1 MWWKQ
6 LLALPVFISLS
17 LGGSN
22 AINSWPDVIASTG
35 DVDHAGRRIALNSS
49 VSPDVIYHKVW
60 KLIEDDYYLADFN
73 GQNWARWEHRYDG
86 KLKNLEDAHKAVETM
101 LASLGDRY
109 TRFLDRDAFDD
120 EKSQIDARL
129 FGIGVQIG
137 IDEKT
142 KHVVIIS
149 PIDDTPA
156 SRAGLMSDDEITE
169 IDGKSTKG
177 FSVEDAAKQIRGAIN
192 TPVHLLLTRAGKHI
206 KVTVVRAEIPIKA
219 VTTSKLIDGDIGYI
233 RLSSFIS
240 QQAGLEMKE
249 ALAKLAPARG
259 IILDLRENPGG
270 LLTNAI
276 EISDMFLDKGNIVS
290 TVDRDG
296 YTTPALSEGHPICKK
311 PLVVLINKGS
321 ASASEITSGALH
333 DNNRAVLVGEKS
345 FGKGLVQGINK
356 LEDGSGVNV
365 TIARYLTPNDT
376 DINKKGISPDV
387 LVKISVSDLKAGR
400 GAWFQTV
407 RRDLDDDKDV
417 QDADKDAARSAGK
430 DKEAK
435 DLKADTSSASPR
447 EKRTP
452 DDGKDLQLKAAL
464 DVIHKKLGEPEHLA
478 SQPH

>member
-6 LLALPVFISLS
+6 LLAIPVFISFS

-22 AINSWPDVIASTG
+22 AIGYWSDVVASTG
-35 DVDHAGRRIALNSS
+35 DSEPGATHAVSHSGRRIALNSA
-49 VSPDVIYHKVW
+49 VDPEKIYLRVW
-60 KLIEDDYYLADFN
+60 KLVDEDYYDGTYN
-73 GQNWARWEHRYDG
+73 GQNWARWQHKYDG
-86 KLKNLEDAHKAVETM
+86 RLKNLEDAHKAVETM

-120 EKSQIDARL
+120 EKQQIDAKL
-129 FGIGVQIG
+129 YGIGVQIG
-137 IDEKT
+137 IDERS
-142 KHVVIIS
+142 KHVVIIA

-156 SRAGLMSDDEITE
+156 SRAGLLSDDEISE
-169 IDGKSTKG
+169 IDGMSTKG

-192 TPVHLLLTRAGKHI
+192 TPVHLVLTRSGKRL

-219 VTTSKLIDGDIGYI
+219 VQITKVLDGDVGYI

-240 QQAGLEMKE
+240 QQAGQEMKE
-249 ALAKLAPARG
+249 ALNKLSPAKG
-259 IILDLRENPGG
+259 IILDLRDNPGG

-290 TVDRDG
+290 TVDKDG
-296 YTTPALSEGHPICKK
+296 YTTPALSEGHPLCKK

-333 DNNRAVLVGEKS
+333 DNNRAVLVGEKT

-365 TIARYLTPNDT
+365 TIARYLTPSDT
-376 DINKKGISPDV
+376 DINKKGIPPDV
-387 LVKISVSDLKAGR
+387 LVKINDTDLKEGR

-407 RRDLDDDKDV
+407 RRD
-417 QDADKDAARSAGK
+417 ADKTKGEISQ
-430 DKEAK
+430 
-435 DLKADTSSASPR
+435 PR
-447 EKRTP
+447 EKRSP
-452 DDGKDLQLKAAL
+452 EDGKDLQLKAAL
-464 DVIHKKLGEPEHLA
+464 DVMHKKLGEPEHLA
-478 SQPH
+478 SQMH

>member
-6 LLALPVFISLS
+6 LLALPVIISFT
-17 LGGSN
+17 LGGS
-22 AINSWPDVIASTG
+22 AATNSWPDVVAVNPSSSGSGANLDGHGTG
-35 DVDHAGRRIALNSS
+35 RGKRVILSS
-49 VSPDVIYHKVW
+49 NVEPSAIYYRVW
-60 KLIEDDYYLADFN
+60 KLIEEDYYKADFN
-73 GQNWARWEHRYDG
+73 GQSWGRWEHRYDG
-86 KLKNLEDAHKAVETM
+86 KLKTLEDAHKAVETM

-120 EKSQIDARL
+120 EKSQIDAKL

-137 IDEKT
+137 IDEKS
-142 KHVVIIS
+142 KHVVIIA

-156 SRAGLMSDDEITE
+156 ARAGLQSDDEIAE

-177 FSVEDAAKQIRGAIN
+177 FSVEDAAKAIRGAIN
-192 TPVHLLLTRAGKHI
+192 TPVHLTLSRAGKHV
-206 KVTVVRAEIPIKA
+206 KVVVMRAEIPIKA
-219 VTTSKLIDGDIGYI
+219 VTTSKVIDGDVGYI

-240 QQAGLEMKE
+240 QQAGNEMKE
-249 ALAKLAPARG
+249 ALTRLSDARG

-290 TVDRDG
+290 TVDREG

-333 DNNRAVLVGEKS
+333 DNNRAVLVGERS

-376 DINKKGISPDV
+376 DINQKGISPDV
-387 LVKISVSDLKAGR
+387 LVKISETELKQGH
-400 GAWFQTV
+400 GAWFQIV
-407 RRDLDDDKDV
+407 RHEDLDKSDKS
-417 QDADKDAARSAGK
+417 DKSDKFDSA
-430 DKEAK
+430 
-435 DLKADTSSASPR
+435 TSSVH
-447 EKRTP
+447 EKRSP
-452 DDGKDLQLKAAL
+452 EDGKDLQLKAAL
-464 DVIHKKLGEPEHLA
+464 DVMHKKLNAPEHLA
-478 SQPH
+478 SQVH

>member
-6 LLALPVFISLS
+6 LLAVPIFLSLS

-22 AINSWPDVIASTG
+22 AIGNWPDVVAEAG
-35 DVDHAGRRIALNSS
+35 DSENSVGHSGGHGARRLALN
-49 VSPDVIYHKVW
+49 VSADPEKIYHRVW
-60 KLIEDDYYLADFN
+60 KLVDEDYYDGTYN
-73 GQNWARWEHRYDG
+73 GQSWTRWEHKYDG
-86 KLKNLEDAHKAVETM
+86 RLKTLEDAHKGVETM

-120 EKSQIDARL
+120 EKQQIDAKL
-129 FGIGVQIG
+129 YGIGVQIG
-137 IDEKT
+137 IDEKS
-142 KHVVIIS
+142 KHVVIIA

-156 SRAGLMSDDEITE
+156 SRAGLLSDDEITE
-169 IDGKSTKG
+169 IDGTSTKG
-177 FSVEDAAKQIRGAIN
+177 YSVEDAAKQIRGAIN
-192 TPVHLLLTRAGKHI
+192 TPVHLLLTRSGKHI

-219 VTTSKLIDGDIGYI
+219 VQISKVLDGDIGYI

-240 QQAGLEMKE
+240 QQAGQEMKD
-249 ALAKLAPARG
+249 ALNKLAQAKG
-259 IILDLRENPGG
+259 IILDLRDNPGG

-290 TVDRDG
+290 TVDKDG

-333 DNNRAVLVGEKS
+333 DNNRAVLVGEKT

-365 TIARYLTPNDT
+365 TIARYLTPSDT

-387 LVKISVSDLKAGR
+387 LVKISDTELKEGK

-407 RRDLDDDKDV
+407 RRD
-417 QDADKDAARSAGK
+417 ADESKGESP
-430 DKEAK
+430 
-435 DLKADTSSASPR
+435 SPR

-452 DDGKDLQLKAAL
+452 EDGRDLQLKAAL
-464 DVIHKKLGEPEHLA
+464 DVMHKKIGEPEHLA
-478 SQPH
+478 SQVH

>member
-6 LLALPVFISLS
+6 LLAVPVFISLS

-22 AINSWPDVIASTG
+22 AINNWPDVVASTG
-35 DVDHAGRRIALNSS
+35 DSGQTGRQIALNNS
-49 VSPDVIYHKVW
+49 VDPEKIYHRVW
-60 KLIEDDYYLADFN
+60 KLVDEDYYEITYN
-73 GQNWARWEHRYDG
+73 GQNWTRWEHKYDG
-86 KLKNLEDAHKAVETM
+86 KLKNLDDAHRAVETM

-120 EKSQIDARL
+120 EKQQIDAKL
-129 FGIGVQIG
+129 YGIGVQIG
-137 IDEKT
+137 IDEKS
-142 KHVVIIS
+142 KHVVIIA

-156 SRAGLMSDDEITE
+156 SRAGLLSDDEITE
-169 IDGKSTKG
+169 IDGTSTKG

-192 TPVHLLLTRAGKHI
+192 TPVNLLLTRGGKQL

-219 VTTSKLIDGDIGYI
+219 VPVAKVLDGDVGYI

-240 QQAGLEMKE
+240 QQAGQEMKD
-249 ALAKLAPARG
+249 ALNKMNSTKG
-259 IILDLRENPGG
+259 IILDLRDNPGG

-296 YTTPALSEGHPICKK
+296 YTTPAPSEGHPICRK
-311 PLVVLINKGS
+311 PMVVLINKGS

-333 DNNRAVLVGEKS
+333 DNNRAMLVGEKT

-376 DINKKGISPDV
+376 DINKKGISPDI
-387 LVKISVSDLKAGR
+387 LVKLSDNDLKEGK
-400 GAWFQTV
+400 GAWFQNV
-407 RRDLDDDKDV
+407 RRDSED
-417 QDADKDAARSAGK
+417 GK
-430 DKEAK
+430 GE
-435 DLKADTSSASPR
+435 SSSSSPR
-447 EKRTP
+447 EKRSP

-464 DVIHKKLGEPEHLA
+464 EVLHKKIGEPEHLA
-478 SQPH
+478 SKPH

>member
-6 LLALPVFISLS
+6 LLALPIFISLS

-22 AINSWPDVIASTG
+22 AINLWPDVVASTADG
-35 DVDHAGRRIALNSS
+35 ERESAHASRRIALNSS
-49 VSPDVIYHKVW
+49 VEPSLIYRRVW
-60 KLIEDDYYLADFN
+60 KLIDEDFYDGSYN
-73 GQNWARWEHRYDG
+73 GQNWERWEHKYDG
-86 KLKNLEDAHKAVETM
+86 RLKTLDDAHKAVETM

-120 EKSQIDARL
+120 EKQQIDAKL
-129 FGIGVQIG
+129 YGIGVQIG
-137 IDEKT
+137 IDDKS
-142 KHVVIIS
+142 KHVVIIA

-156 SRAGLMSDDEITE
+156 SRAGLLADDEITE
-169 IDGKSTKG
+169 IDGVSTKG

-192 TPVHLLLTRAGKHI
+192 TPVHLLLTRSGKHV

-219 VTTSKLIDGDIGYI
+219 VPISKLIDGDVGYI

-240 QQAGLEMKE
+240 QQAGQEMKD
-249 ALAKLAPARG
+249 AINKLAPAKG
-259 IILDLRENPGG
+259 IILDLRDNPGG

-290 TVDRDG
+290 TVDKDG
-296 YTTPALSEGHPICKK
+296 YTTPALSEGHPLCRK

-333 DNNRAVLVGEKS
+333 DNNRAVLVGERT

-365 TIARYLTPNDT
+365 TIARYLTPSDT

-387 LVKISVSDLKAGR
+387 LVKISETDLKAGR

-407 RRDLDDDKDV
+407 RHDSDESKSDTAV
-417 QDADKDAARSAGK
+417 SA
-430 DKEAK
+430 
-435 DLKADTSSASPR
+435 PR
-447 EKRTP
+447 EKRSP
-452 DDGKDLQLKAAL
+452 EDGKDMQLKAAL
-464 DVIHKKLGEPEHLA
+464 DVMHKKLGEPEHLA

>member
-6 LLALPVFISLS
+6 LLALPIFISFS

-22 AINSWPDVIASTG
+22 AINHWPDVVASTG
-35 DVDHAGRRIALNSS
+35 DLDYGGSLAQSSVGSHSGRHIGSHGGRLIALNTS
-49 VSPDVIYHKVW
+49 VEPAMIYHRVW
-60 KLIEDDYYLADFN
+60 KLIDEDYYEGTYN
-73 GQNWARWEHRYDG
+73 GQTWTRWEHKYDG
-86 KLKNLEDAHKAVETM
+86 RLKTLEDAHKAVETM

-120 EKSQIDARL
+120 EKQQIDAKL
-129 FGIGVQIG
+129 YGIGVQIG
-137 IDEKT
+137 IDEKS

-156 SRAGLMSDDEITE
+156 SRAGLLSDDEITE
-169 IDGKSTKG
+169 IDGTSTKG

-192 TPVHLLLTRAGKHI
+192 TPVHLLLTRVGKHI

-219 VTTSKLIDGDIGYI
+219 VQISKVLDGDIGYI

-240 QQAGLEMKE
+240 QQAGQEMKE
-249 ALAKLAPARG
+249 ALNKLAPAKG
-259 IILDLRENPGG
+259 IILDLRDNPGG

-290 TVDRDG
+290 TVDKDG
-296 YTTPALSEGHPICKK
+296 YITPALSEGHPICKK

-333 DNNRAVLVGEKS
+333 DNNRAVLVGDTT

-365 TIARYLTPNDT
+365 TIARYLTPSDT

-387 LVKISVSDLKAGR
+387 LVKIGEKDLKEGR
-400 GAWFQTV
+400 GAWFQTI
-407 RRDLDDDKDV
+407 RRD
-417 QDADKDAARSAGK
+417 ADEIKSEK
-430 DKEAK
+430 
-435 DLKADTSSASPR
+435 SPPR

-452 DDGKDLQLKAAL
+452 EDGKDLQLKAAL

-478 SQPH
+478 SQLH